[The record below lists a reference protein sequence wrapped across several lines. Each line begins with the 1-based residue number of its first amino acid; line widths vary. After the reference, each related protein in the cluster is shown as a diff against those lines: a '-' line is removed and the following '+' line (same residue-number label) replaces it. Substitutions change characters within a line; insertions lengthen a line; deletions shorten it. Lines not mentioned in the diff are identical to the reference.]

1 MTEEMQI
8 QQSVDKVCRVPG
20 TYRDFSIDTNDAE
33 RRFAVKES
41 LLTALLDF
49 GLPHTANEGQL
60 YFDELDLLNI
70 GNDLRL
76 PNARWRAM
84 RMWPRFLRSTAQR
97 KNSLYKFNIQAECP
111 QPGHAGPC
119 NFKFNPKF
127 ESRINAEKVSLQEFQ
142 FQDRPLSEMYDFGDS
157 IDPIITE
164 ACRLKFHLLPNEMSR
179 DMKFVQ
185 DSGLAN
191 CQSASVWLA
200 AVGARHGIAV
210 RPATG
215 FFISIPYSLQ
225 HVWLEIRVGN
235 EWKHADP
242 FFLNT
247 LVKWGVVQLSDWP
260 LSRSPR
266 SAVLP
271 LGSDMLLDEPMI
283 FHQVASASVGAIT
296 TSLISKAPAEGN
308 EKSPC

>member
-1 MTEEMQI
+1 MPEETQI
-8 QQSVDKVCRVPG
+8 RQSVEKVCRVPG
-20 TYRDFSIDTNDAE
+20 TYRCFSVDANDAE

-41 LLTALLDF
+41 LLATILDF
-49 GLPHTANEGQL
+49 GLPHASREGQL
-60 YFDELDLLNI
+60 HFDELDLLNI

-84 RMWPRFLRSTAQR
+84 RMWPRFLSSTATR
-97 KNSLYKFNIQAECP
+97 KDSLYKFRVHADCP
-111 QPGHAGPC
+111 QPGHSGPC
-119 NFKFNPKF
+119 DFTFNPKF
-127 ESRINAEKVSLQEFQ
+127 ENKVNPEKAAEQDFQ
-142 FQDRPLSEMYDFGDS
+142 FQARPLSEMYDFGDS
-157 IDPIITE
+157 IDPIIAE
-164 ACRLKFHLLPNEMSR
+164 ACRLKFHLLPHEMSR

-210 RPATG
+210 RPAAG

-225 HVWLEIRVGN
+225 HVWLEIQVGN

-247 LVKWGVVQLSDWP
+247 LAQWGVVQQSDWP

-266 SAVLP
+266 SAVLH
-271 LGSDMLLDEPMI
+271 LGSDMLLDEPLVL
-283 FHQVASASVGAIT
+283 HQVAKASVGTIT
-296 TSLISKAPAEGN
+296 TSLVSKAAAEG
-308 EKSPC
+308 S